1 MKFKKHIFY
10 LFFAGT
16 LTSCNYLDVTP
27 DNIPTLDYAFRT
39 PLTAEKYLF
48 TCYSWLPSFADP
60 YSGNPGIA
68 GADEIWFN
76 SYYEYNSFA
85 IARGLQNVQGPIID
99 YWQGGNGG
107 HNMFMGIRDCNIFLD
122 NIHLV
127 PSMSDYDKAKMSAEA
142 KFLKAYYHFW
152 LMRMYGPIPIMHES
166 PPITVTVEEVK
177 AITREPVDQVVDY
190 IVGLLDEAIADLPD
204 RVQFDVEELGRITK
218 PIAMAIKAQILVTA
232 ASPLFNG
239 NMDFPQ
245 YRNSRGE
252 ILFNSQY
259 DEQKWVK
266 AADACREAIDLCHSL
281 DMQLH
286 YIGNTGYA
294 ISDTTQ
300 TELDLRTAMTERW
313 NSEIIWGSTNSTAG
327 GIQTAAYPRL
337 FPGNAT
343 YYGGY
348 LSVPF
353 SIVELFYS
361 ENGVPIEED
370 TSWDYTNRYTLKT
383 AGDIDKNY
391 IKEGY
396 TTASLNFDREPRF
409 YAYLGFDGGRWY
421 GHGRLTD
428 DETFYVESRLG
439 GAASGHAYA
448 YSATGYLP
456 KKVVNYLNAA
466 QPAQWTVQRY
476 PWPIMRLTDLYLLY
490 AEASNEVFGPSPEI
504 FYYLDLIRTR
514 AGLQS
519 IEESWRNY
527 SNQPNKYNTKQ
538 GLRDIIRRERSIE
551 LAFEGS
557 RFWDLRRWR
566 TAPQVLNNPI
576 VGWDTQQEA
585 PETYYRPVVI
595 FNQTFG
601 LKDYFWP
608 IQESEML
615 RNKGLIQSPGW

>member
-1 MKFKKHIFY
+1 MKFKKHILY
-10 LFFAGT
+10 LLFAGT

-48 TCYSWLPSFADP
+48 TCYSWLPGFADP
-60 YSGNPGIA
+60 YSGNPAIA
-68 GADEIWFN
+68 GADEMWFN

-85 IARGLQNVQGPIID
+85 IARGLQNVQDPIID
-99 YWQGGNGG
+99 YWQGGRGG
-107 HNMFMGIRDCNIFLD
+107 HNIFQGIRDCNIFLD

-127 PSMSDYDKAKMSAEA
+127 PNMSDYDKAKMSAEA

-177 AITREPVDQVVDY
+177 AVTRDPIDQVVDY
-190 IVGLLDEAIADLPD
+190 IVGLMDEAIVDLPD
-204 RVQFDVEELGRITK
+204 RVQFEVEELGRITK
-218 PIAMAIKAQILVTA
+218 PIAMAIKAQVLVTA

-252 ILFNSQY
+252 NLFNSQY
-259 DEQKWVK
+259 EEQKWVR
-266 AADACREAIDLCHSL
+266 AADACREAIDLCHAL

-286 YIGNTGYA
+286 YIGNTGYD

-343 YYGGY
+343 YFGGY
-348 LSVPF
+348 LSVPL
-353 SIVELFYS
+353 SIVDLFYS

-370 TSWDYTNRYTLKT
+370 TSWDYANRYTLKT
-383 AGDIDKNY
+383 AEHIDKNY

-396 TTASLNFDREPRF
+396 TTVALNFDREPRF

-421 GHGRLTD
+421 GHGRLE
-428 DETFYVESRLG
+428 DEDNFYVEGRLG
-439 GAASGHAYA
+439 GTASGHAYA

-466 QPAQWTVQRY
+466 QAAQWTVQRY
-476 PWPIMRLTDLYLLY
+476 PWPIMRLSDLYLLY

-504 FYYLDLIRTR
+504 FHYLDLIRTR

-557 RFWDLRRWR
+557 RFWDLRRWK
-566 TAPQVLNNPI
+566 TAPQVLNKPI

>member
-1 MKFKKHIFY
+1 MKFKKYIHC
-10 LFFAGT
+10 LFLAGA
-16 LTSCNYLDVTP
+16 LSSCNYLDVTP

-39 PLTAEKYLF
+39 SLTAEKYLF
-48 TCYSWLPSFADP
+48 TCYSYLPGFADP
-60 YSGNPGIA
+60 YSGNPAIA
-68 GADEIWFN
+68 GADEMWFN
-76 SYYEYNSFA
+76 SFYEYNSFA
-85 IARGLQNVQGPIID
+85 IARGLQNVEAPIID
-99 YWQGGNGG
+99 YWQGGKGG
-107 HNMFMGIRDCNIFLD
+107 HNIFQGIRTCNTFIE
-122 NIHLV
+122 NIHRV
-127 PSMSDYDKAKMSAEA
+127 PSMSDYDKDRMSAEA

-152 LMRMYGPIPIMHES
+152 LMRMYGPIPIMQES
-166 PPITVTVEEVK
+166 PPISVGVEEVK
-177 AITREPVDQVVDY
+177 SVTREPIDTVVDY
-190 IVGLLDEAIADLPD
+190 IVGVMDEAIMDLPD

-218 PIAMAIKAQILVTA
+218 PIAMAIKAQVLVTA

-239 NMDFPQ
+239 NMDYPQ

-252 ILFNSQY
+252 ILFNSEQ
-259 DEQKWVK
+259 DEQKWVR
-266 AADACREAIDLCHSL
+266 AAEACKEAIDLCHSL
-281 DMQLH
+281 EMKLH
-286 YIGNTGYA
+286 YIGNTGRV

-300 TELDLRTAMTERW
+300 TELDLRTAMTDRW

-327 GIQTAAYPRL
+327 GIQTAAFPRL
-337 FPGNAT
+337 FSGNAT
-343 YYGGY
+343 YFGGY

-370 TSWDYTNRYTLKT
+370 ASWDYANRYTLRT
-383 AGDIDKNY
+383 AEAIEKNY

-409 YAYLGFDGGRWY
+409 YAFLGFDGGRWY

-428 DETFYVESRLG
+428 NEALYVESRLG

-456 KKVVNYLNAA
+456 KKLVNYLNAA

-490 AEASNEVFGPSPEI
+490 AEASNEAYGPSSEV
-504 FYYLDLIRTR
+504 YEYLDLIRER
-514 AGLQS
+514 AGLKGV
-519 IEESWRNY
+519 EESWSQYSIY
-527 SNQPNKYNTKQ
+527 SNKHTTKQ
-538 GLRDIIRRERSIE
+538 GLREIIQQERGIE

-557 RFWDLRRWR
+557 RFWDLRRWK